1 MKKKYAI
8 IGNPIEHSL
17 SPTLHNYWF
26 KKHNIDCEYE
36 MLKIEAS
43 EIESVIDKIKSKIIS
58 GINVTLPFK
67 QKIIPHLNKIVNC
80 AKETNSVNTVYLDSE
95 NKVVGDNTDV
105 FGFQAGY
112 LKNISNK
119 QYPNQSA
126 LVMGAGGVSPS
137 IILAL
142 IKSKISNITVTNRTF
157 EKALFLQ
164 KKFPHIKVIKWDD
177 HITKFNNFDIVV
189 NATNLGLKGGEE
201 FKNLFN
207 DVKDNLIYIDTIY
220 NPLQTKMIKHLKAKN
235 IKTFNGLDMFIY
247 QGQKS
252 FYIWHKINPEVD
264 EELINLLENKLL
276 S

>member
-8 IGNPIEHSL
+8 IGNPIKHSL

-36 MLKIEAS
+36 MVKIESS
-43 EIESVIDKIKSKIIS
+43 EIESVIDKIKSKRIS

-119 QYPNQSA
+119 QNPNQSA

-142 IKSKISNITVTNRTF
+142 IKSNISNITVANRTY
-157 EKALFLQ
+157 EKALFLK
-164 KKFPHIKVIKWDD
+164 KKFPHIRVIKWDD

-220 NPLQTKMIKHLKAKN
+220 NPLETKTLKFLKERDIKV
-235 IKTFNGLDMFIY
+235 FNGLDMFIY

-252 FYIWHKINPEVD
+252 FYLWNKINPEIDQRLVD
-264 EELINLLENKLL
+264 LLL
-276 S
+276 SKLK

>member
-26 KKHNIDCEYE
+26 KKHNLDCEYE
-36 MLKIEAS
+36 MVKIEAN
-43 EIESVIDKIKSKIIS
+43 EIESVIDKIKSKKIN

-119 QYPNQSA
+119 QNPNHSA

-142 IKSKISNITVTNRTF
+142 IKSNISNITVTNRTF
-157 EKALFLQ
+157 EKALFLK
-164 KKFPHIKVIKWDD
+164 KKFSHIKVIKWDD
-177 HITKFNNFDIVV
+177 LITKFNNFDIVV

-201 FKNLFN
+201 FKSLFN

-252 FYIWHKINPEVD
+252 FYIWHKVNPEVD

>member
-1 MKKKYAI
+1 M
-8 IGNPIEHSL
+8 
-17 SPTLHNYWF
+17 
-26 KKHNIDCEYE
+26 
-36 MLKIEAS
+36 
-43 EIESVIDKIKSKIIS
+43 
-58 GINVTLPFK
+58 
-67 QKIIPHLNKIVNC
+67 
-80 AKETNSVNTVYLDSE
+80 
-95 NKVVGDNTDV
+95 
-105 FGFQAGY
+105 
-112 LKNISNK
+112 
-119 QYPNQSA
+119 
-126 LVMGAGGVSPS
+126 
-137 IILAL
+137 
-142 IKSKISNITVTNRTF
+142 
-157 EKALFLQ
+157 
-164 KKFPHIKVIKWDD
+164 IKWDD

>member
-8 IGNPIEHSL
+8 IGNPIVHSL

-36 MLKIEAS
+36 MVKIESS
-43 EIESVIDKIKSKIIS
+43 EIESVIDKIKSKRIS

-119 QYPNQSA
+119 QNPNQSA

-142 IKSKISNITVTNRTF
+142 IKSNISNITVTNRTF
-157 EKALFLQ
+157 EKALFLK
-164 KKFPHIKVIKWDD
+164 KKFPHIKVIKWGD

>member
-8 IGNPIEHSL
+8 IGNPIKHSL

-26 KKHNIDCEYE
+26 KKYNIDCEYD
-36 MLKIEAS
+36 MVKIEAS
-43 EIESVIDKIKSKIIS
+43 EIESVIDKIKSKRIS

-80 AKETNSVNTVYLDSE
+80 AKETNSVNTVYLDNE

-119 QYPNQSA
+119 QNSNQSA

-142 IKSKISNITVTNRTF
+142 IKSNISNITVANRTF
-157 EKALFLQ
+157 EKALFLK

-235 IKTFNGLDMFIY
+235 IKTFNGLDMLIY

-252 FYIWHKINPEVD
+252 FYIWHKVNPEVD

>member
-36 MLKIEAS
+36 MVKIESS
-43 EIESVIDKIKSKIIS
+43 EIESVIDKVKSKIIS

-119 QYPNQSA
+119 QNPNHSA

-142 IKSKISNITVTNRTF
+142 IKSNISNITVTNRTF
-157 EKALFLQ
+157 EKALFLK
-164 KKFPHIKVIKWDD
+164 KKFSHIKVIKWDD
-177 HITKFNNFDIVV
+177 LITKFSNFDIVV

-201 FKNLFN
+201 FKSLFN

-252 FYIWHKINPEVD
+252 FYIWHKVNPEVD

>member
-8 IGNPIEHSL
+8 IGNPIKHSL

-26 KKHNIDCEYE
+26 KKYNIDCEYE
-36 MLKIEAS
+36 MVKIEAS
-43 EIESVIDKIKSKIIS
+43 EIENVIDKIKSKRIS

-67 QKIIPHLNKIVNC
+67 QKIIPYLNKIVNC

-119 QYPNQSA
+119 QNSNQSA

-142 IKSKISNITVTNRTF
+142 IKSNISNITVANRTY
-157 EKALFLQ
+157 EKALFLK
-164 KKFPHIKVIKWDD
+164 KKFPHIRVIKWDD

-235 IKTFNGLDMFIY
+235 IKTFNGLDMLIY

-252 FYIWHKINPEVD
+252 FYIWHKVNPEVD